1 MRVELLCTGD
11 ELVTGLITDTNS
23 TYLEARLFDL
33 GVKVERVV
41 LVGDVKPDI
50 THALLAAASRADVV
64 VVSGGLGPTSDDFTL
79 ECAAAAAGVPLE
91 EDARVLGWLKERY
104 AERGM
109 SSPLNA
115 GQLRMARIPQG
126 SEPVRNPAGSAPL
139 VILTLGRCR
148 LFFLPGVP
156 REFKALLEG
165 EVLPRIRTWLE
176 AEPGR
181 TSRAFRLLRTVG
193 LGESTLDLQVMPLAP
208 SHPQVVFGFRT
219 HAPENHLKLMSEAP
233 SQAQADAA
241 LAAAEADC
249 RRVLGAHVFGADAE
263 EYAPALLGLLGR
275 AGATLA
281 AAESCTGGLI
291 AQQLTAVPGASSVFI
306 GGAVVYAE
314 KMKTAW
320 VGVPPEV
327 LERHT
332 AVSRETAVAM
342 AEGVRAACG
351 TTYGLSV
358 TGYAGPGGGT
368 PEDPVGTVYC
378 ALAGAGM
385 PTRCDRI
392 TLSGDRDRVRLFAA
406 SHTLEML
413 RRHLLAAPTTP

>member
-23 TYLEARLFDL
+23 TFLEARLFDL
-33 GVKVERVV
+33 GVKVNRVV
-41 LVGDVKPDI
+41 VVGDVRPDI
-50 THALLAAASRADVV
+50 THALLSAASRADVV
-64 VVSGGLGPTSDDFTL
+64 VVCGGLGPTADDFTL

-91 EDARVLGWLKERY
+91 EDAGVLGCLKERY
-104 AERGM
+104 AARGM
-109 SSPLNA
+109 STDLNP
-115 GQLRMARIPQG
+115 GQLRMARIPRG
-126 SEPVRNPAGSAPL
+126 SEPVRNPVGSAPL
-139 VILTLGRCR
+139 VILTLGGCR

-156 REFKALLEG
+156 REFKALLDG

-181 TSRAFRLLRTVG
+181 THRAFRLLRTVG
-193 LGESTLDLQVMPLAP
+193 MGESVLDQQVMPLAP
-208 SHPQVVFGFRT
+208 SHPRVVFGFRT
-219 HAPENHLKLMSEAP
+219 HAPENHLKLMADAP
-233 SQAQADAA
+233 SQAEADAA
-241 LAAAEADC
+241 LAAAEAEC
-249 RRVLGAHVFGADAE
+249 RRVLGTSVYGADGE
-263 EYAPALLGLLGR
+263 EYAPVLLDLLGR
-275 AGATLA
+275 AKATLS

-291 AQQLTAVPGASSVFI
+291 SQQLTAVPGASNVFM
-306 GGAVVYAE
+306 GGAVVYTE

-332 AVSRETAVAM
+332 AVSRETAIAM

-385 PTRCDRI
+385 STRCERL
-392 TLSGDRDRVRLFAA
+392 TLTGGRDLVRLFAA

-413 RRHLLAAPTTP
+413 RQHLLAAAVTP

>member
-41 LVGDVKPDI
+41 TVGDVRPHI
-50 THALLAAASRADVV
+50 TQALREAASRADVV
-64 VVSGGLGPTSDDFTL
+64 VVSGGLGPTADDFTL
-79 ECAAAAAGVPLE
+79 ECAAEAAGVSFG
-91 EDARVLGWLKERY
+91 EDARVLDWLRERY
-104 AERGM
+104 AARGM
-109 SSPLNA
+109 ALNPGA
-115 GQLRMARIPQG
+115 LRMARIPHG
-126 SEPVRNPAGSAPL
+126 AEPVRNPQGSAPL

-156 REFKALLEG
+156 REFKALLDG
-165 EVLPRIRTWLE
+165 EVLPRLRTWLE

-181 TSRAFRLLRTVG
+181 TYRAFRLLRTVG
-193 LGESTLDLQVMPLAP
+193 IYESELDQAVMPLAP
-208 SHPQVVFGFRT
+208 SHPRVVFGFRT
-219 HAPENHLKLMSEAP
+219 HAPENHLKLMAEAP
-233 SQAQADAA
+233 SQAEADAA
-241 LAAAEADC
+241 LAAVEAEC
-249 RRVLGAHVFGADAE
+249 RRLLGAHVFGADAN
-263 EYAPALLGLLGR
+263 EYAPVLLGLLGR
-275 AGATLA
+275 VGATLA
-281 AAESCTGGLI
+281 TAESCTGGLI
-291 AQQLTAVPGASSVFI
+291 AQQLTAVSGASSVFI
-306 GGAVVYAE
+306 GGAVVYSE
-314 KMKTAW
+314 KMKSAW
-320 VGVPPEV
+320 VGVPAEV

-332 AVSRETAVAM
+332 AVSRETAIAM

-351 TTYGLSV
+351 TTFGLSV

-385 PTRCDRI
+385 TTRCDRM
-392 TLSGDRDRVRLFAA
+392 TFSGDRDRVRLFAA

-413 RRHLLAAPTTP
+413 RQHLLAAPATP